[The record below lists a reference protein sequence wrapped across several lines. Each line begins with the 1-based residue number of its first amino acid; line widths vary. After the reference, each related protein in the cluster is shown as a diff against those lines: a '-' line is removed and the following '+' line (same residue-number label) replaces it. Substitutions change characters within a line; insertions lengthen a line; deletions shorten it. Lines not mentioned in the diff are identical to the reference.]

1 MKQILQYLNNGKT
14 VVEEVPVPAVRRGMV
29 LVQTACSLVS
39 AGTERMVVDFASK
52 NLVGKATSRPDL
64 VKQVV
69 QKAMREGLFPTVE
82 AAFNKLDQPM
92 PLGYSSSGIVVK
104 AGEDAL
110 DFKAGDRVA
119 CAGGGYAGWGAS

>member
-52 NLVGKATSRPDL
+52 NLL
-64 VKQVV
+64 VK
-69 QKAMREGLFPTVE
+69 LP
-82 AAFNKLDQPM
+82 LDQTW
-92 PLGYSSSGIVVK
+92 LSRW
-104 AGEDAL
+104 
-110 DFKAGDRVA
+110 FKKP
-119 CAGGGYAGWGAS
+119 CAKDSFPQ